1 MTQHLKEN
9 KMTHKLI
16 KTDNYLLVVDDS
28 GIEVGDYYWNKEY
41 PSQVYKRHHY
51 NTSSD
56 YKKIIAHLPLNGSPI
71 LEGVDLLPPYS
82 RHQED
87 GVDDA
92 VIRFKESWIKL
103 GVTDFEL
110 SAFSEGYNKAREKYV
125 YTEDDIRQALFD
137 LADVFFNN
145 CQHGITEQDCDKYQ
159 SIILQALHQYPIDF
173 ECSTEWVNSKG
184 KKSED
189 FTDVAL
195 YDESTKQFDA
205 ILIPKTITTAQGR
218 QWVGKYK

>member
-51 NTSSD
+51 NTFSD

-71 LEGVDLLPPYS
+71 LEGVDLLPPI
-82 RHQED
+82 ED
-87 GVDDA
+87 DVEILIPFPEYHCRDG
-92 VIRFKESWIKL
+92 REIKTWMD
-103 GVTDFEL
+103 GWEEGHK
-110 SAFSEGYNKAREKYV
+110 EGYQVAREKYK
-125 YTEDDIRQALFD
+125 YTEEDMRKAITMARDLEDWQDLVWEYEYDDI
-137 LADVFFNN
+137 
-145 CQHGITEQDCDKYQ
+145 IQ
-159 SIILQALHQYPIDF
+159 SLHQYPTEF
-173 ECSTEWVNSKG
+173 ECEMIPCNPIKYTTE
-184 KKSED
+184 D
-189 FTDVAL
+189 HLDV
-195 YDESTKQFDA
+195 E
-205 ILIPKTITTAQGR
+205 PKTITTAQGI